1 MLGNI
6 TATQNGTLNKE
17 VFLLDTKTYTW
28 ISNFQ
33 TKQSVSSSS
42 LSSSTFSSSS
52 GTSPINSSIAP
63 DSPSTNSLTGIIVA
77 VSVVGFLIVIISG
90 TVLVLKYRKYRKNN
104 QDVIEIPGSSDVRF
118 SHH

>member
-1 MLGNI
+1 LLGNK
-6 TATQNGTLNKE
+6 TTQNKTLNKE

-28 ISNFQ
+28 ITNFQ
-33 TKQSVSSSS
+33 TKQSISSSA
-42 LSSSTFSSSS
+42 SSSTFSSSS

-104 QDVIEIPGSSDVRF
+104 QDVIEIPGSSDVIF
-118 SHH
+118 SQH